1 MTERRPYDAVNHE
14 PPEEHAV
21 DRAIERLMPLKK
33 LRRRVHRAIDELMDA
48 LGERR
53 HLWLRLEEL
62 LGQYRTR
69 REEAYFDLGYEHG
82 AAAGLASALRALT
95 SSAATGPAFRRAREL
110 ADTVRDLAVQADLP
124 RALTVAA
131 LLETAWSL
139 SLGLPEPADPTPEE
153 RNER

>member
-1 MTERRPYDAVNHE
+1 MKERRPYDMVNHE
-14 PPEEHAV
+14 PSEEHAV
-21 DRAIERLMPLKK
+21 DRTVQRLRPLKK
-33 LRRRVHRAIDELMDA
+33 LRRRIRHATDELMDT

-62 LGQYRTR
+62 LGQYRAH

-82 AAAGLASALRALT
+82 AAAGLASALRVL
-95 SSAATGPAFRRAREL
+95 SSTATAPAFLRAREL

-131 LLETAWSL
+131 LLESAWSL
-139 SLGLPEPADPTPEE
+139 ALGLPEPGDSKT
-153 RNER
+153 RSKD